1 MSDVRPLIE
10 AAIRDRG
17 SEAKLAK
24 ACGVSQAAINKAKQV
39 GRCSPNLA
47 VRIEKACGISR
58 RLLCPE
64 FFRFA
69 EPGASSAEM
78 REAV

>member
-24 ACGVSQAAINKAKQV
+24 ACGVSQAAINKAKLV

-47 VRIEKACGISR
+47 VRIERACGISR

-64 FFRFA
+64 FFRI
-69 EPGASSAEM
+69 PGENSAPVEG
-78 REAV
+78 AAA